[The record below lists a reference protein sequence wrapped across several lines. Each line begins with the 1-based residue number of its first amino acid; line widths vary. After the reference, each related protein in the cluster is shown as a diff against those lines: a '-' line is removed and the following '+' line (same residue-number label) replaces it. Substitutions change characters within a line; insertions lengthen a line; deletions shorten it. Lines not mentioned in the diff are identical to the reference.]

1 MAAILKAWNSH
12 FKVSIRKTPTIF
24 WSMLLN
30 GDRRANALKE
40 TPPRKVTVKIENIYL
55 ETSLRP
61 SSFEIMYGKIGK
73 RNVRKNYKHKW
84 EVEMVETKI
93 E

>member
-12 FKVSIRKTPTIF
+12 FTVSIRKTPTIF

-40 TPPRKVTVKIENIYL
+40 TPPRKVSVKIENIYL

-61 SSFEIMYGKIGK
+61 SSFEIMYEKIEK
-73 RNVRKNYKHKW
+73 RNVWKNYKRKW
-84 EVEMVETKI
+84 EVEMVGTKI